1 MTVRPSPR
9 TTLVRQDGGA
19 VKATPAGLAALG
31 LDGTTAACLRGFRA
45 GRRPQNRSWW
55 RCRLHKI
62 LDTALI
68 EAFIEEATISA

>member
-31 LDGTTAACLRGFRA
+31 LDGCAAA
-45 GRRPQNRSWW
+45 
-55 RCRLHKI
+55 
-62 LDTALI
+62 
-68 EAFIEEATISA
+68 